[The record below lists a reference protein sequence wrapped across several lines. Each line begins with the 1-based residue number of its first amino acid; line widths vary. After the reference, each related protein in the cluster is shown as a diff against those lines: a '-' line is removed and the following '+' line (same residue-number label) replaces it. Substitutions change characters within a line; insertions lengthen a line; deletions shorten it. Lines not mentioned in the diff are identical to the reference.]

1 MLGLGL
7 ERHGLGTATA
17 AAPDTPTCTHDQPP
31 PPAKKFCCLFAQP
44 TRSAIVIYTHRIC
57 QLATAAD
64 KVVGFH
70 QQRKVDRPQSL
81 CSLSTSSSFAPVQ

>member
-44 TRSAIVIYTHRIC
+44 TRSAIVIYTHRIS